1 MAELVR
7 IGAIARLD
15 PRPED
20 ELRVWRED
28 LGRGEIDDPE
38 VTQRRLENHERGRAV
53 IVRLDLFADLAGPH
67 GRLERL
73 DGATVAGIWF
83 YVRQDEENVAHAEEM
98 VRENLG
104 LLRADLLEHGLAVD
118 VGALEK
124 MPVRVEIAS
133 DLSRALGVG

>member
-7 IGAIARLD
+7 IGAVARVD

-20 ELRVWRED
+20 ELRVWHED
-28 LGRGEIDDPE
+28 LRRGEIDDPE
-38 VTQRRLENHERGRAV
+38 STQRRLENQERGRAV
-53 IVRLDLFADLAGPH
+53 IVRLDLFADLAGPD

-73 DGATVAGIWF
+73 DGATVPGLWF
-83 YVRQDEENVAHAEEM
+83 HVSQDEENVAHAEEM

-118 VGALEK
+118 VGTLEK
-124 MPVRVEIAS
+124 MPIRVEVAA
-133 DLSRALGVG
+133 DLARALEAR